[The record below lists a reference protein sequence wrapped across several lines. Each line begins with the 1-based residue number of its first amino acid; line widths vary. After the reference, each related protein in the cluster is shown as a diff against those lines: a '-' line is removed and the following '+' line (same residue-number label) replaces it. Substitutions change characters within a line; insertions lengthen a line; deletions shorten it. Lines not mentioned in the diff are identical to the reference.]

1 MRPHYLLHIVA
12 FLLMAFTVPATAY
25 AQNSVSKV
33 KKQQQ
38 IMQQQIKDTSDKIKA
53 NTKQV
58 NRQLNQLNLITAE
71 ITEQQREIN
80 RLNAQV
86 NALDKRIKQL
96 DDSIALLN
104 ARLEKMRANYAK
116 AVKRMSRKSSLNQ
129 LMFLFSAESFS
140 QAFRRFRYL
149 QEFSSWKSR
158 QSEQIIATQR
168 LMESEKTKQQAAI
181 DEKRAALESIDTNRR
196 QLVDRKKKQADVVAG
211 LKKEGASLNILLK
224 DKERQAKKLDE
235 ELNRLIANEERK
247 AEERR
252 RAEEKAAEERRI
264 AEEKAAQEKA
274 AEEER
279 LRQQQLEQA
288 KKQKESKKKQ
298 DKKPK
303 NETKQKP
310 QDSKPK
316 AETKP
321 ATKPKPPVQQTK
333 KLSETEKEQLL
344 TKSFEQAKGR
354 IMAPVA
360 SSYKVVKPFGRHRHP
375 ELKHVE
381 TFNGGIDIEVAAG
394 TKARAVFDGRVSAV
408 FQTEGFNTVIMLRH
422 GSYLTIYVNILHAD
436 VATGQEIKAGDSL
449 GTIFS
454 DPDDDNR
461 TILHFEVRKEK
472 EKLDPQ
478 IWIR

>member
-1 MRPHYLLHIVA
+1 MHIVA
-12 FLLMAFTVPATAY
+12 FLLLAFTVPATAY

-96 DDSIALLN
+96 DDSITLLN

-181 DEKRAALESIDTNRR
+181 DEKRAALESINTNRR

-224 DKERQAKKLDE
+224 DKER
-235 ELNRLIANEERK
+235 
-247 AEERR
+247 
-252 RAEEKAAEERRI
+252 
-264 AEEKAAQEKA
+264 
-274 AEEER
+274 
-279 LRQQQLEQA
+279 
-288 KKQKESKKKQ
+288 
-298 DKKPK
+298 
-303 NETKQKP
+303 
-310 QDSKPK
+310 
-316 AETKP
+316 
-321 ATKPKPPVQQTK
+321 
-333 KLSETEKEQLL
+333 
-344 TKSFEQAKGR
+344 
-354 IMAPVA
+354 
-360 SSYKVVKPFGRHRHP
+360 
-375 ELKHVE
+375 
-381 TFNGGIDIEVAAG
+381 
-394 TKARAVFDGRVSAV
+394 
-408 FQTEGFNTVIMLRH
+408 
-422 GSYLTIYVNILHAD
+422 
-436 VATGQEIKAGDSL
+436 
-449 GTIFS
+449 
-454 DPDDDNR
+454 
-461 TILHFEVRKEK
+461 
-472 EKLDPQ
+472 
-478 IWIR
+478 